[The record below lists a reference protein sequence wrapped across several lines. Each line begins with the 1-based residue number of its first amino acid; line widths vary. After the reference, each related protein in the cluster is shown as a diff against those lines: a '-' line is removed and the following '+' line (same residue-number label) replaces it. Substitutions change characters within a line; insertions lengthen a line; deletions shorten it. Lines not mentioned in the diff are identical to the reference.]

1 MASKA
6 PVKKITVGQ
15 ISAALWENEIAV
27 EGKVKTVLK
36 ATVSRRYRDKN
47 GEWKSSQSFSRNE
60 LPFAIY
66 ALQKAF
72 EAMVESPEERGDD
85 ADEGFA

>member
-1 MASKA
+1 M
-6 PVKKITVGQ
+6 
-15 ISAALWENEIAV
+15 
-27 EGKVKTVLK
+27 EGKAKTVLK

-72 EAMVESPEERGDD
+72 EAMIEAPEEPGDNS
-85 ADEGFA
+85 DEEAI